1 MSCASTTYV
10 EHFPLRLSA
19 VCELHPELIQAHTPS
34 MSSNMSSGSSKNS
47 GRGACDYDFKLLPGL
62 IRRPHP
68 AHWHHRPGIYHQN
81 TIGNHY
87 KLPSYARAQSSYKL
101 IQTHGA
107 GNHGSGRRTTCQCR
121 YCTQWVPLSAVRHV
135 RGHGSVHVTSA
146 LRVRSAKPRAKAQVL
161 TF

>member
-1 MSCASTTYV
+1 MVKGVLKCLGCQMCVSCASTTYV

-47 GRGACDYDFKLLPGL
+47 GRGACDYDFKMLPGL

-68 AHWHHRPGIYHQN
+68 AHWHHKPGIYHQN

-107 GNHGSGRRTTCQCR
+107 GNWSARYSKELSVRNRT
-121 YCTQWVPLSAVRHV
+121 L
-135 RGHGSVHVTSA
+135 
-146 LRVRSAKPRAKAQVL
+146 
-161 TF
+161 